1 MIKLANHIHF
11 MSEKLLKKDA
21 LDYHSSGRKGKI
33 EVIPT
38 KPYSSQRDLS
48 LAYSP
53 GVAEPCL
60 SINKDIDNV
69 YKYTA
74 KGNLVAVISNG
85 TAVLGLGDIGPEA
98 SKPVMEGKGLLFKI
112 FADIDVFDIEV
123 NETNVEKFIAT
134 VKAISPTFG
143 GINLEDIKAP
153 DAFVIE
159 ERLKEELDIPIMH
172 DDQHGTAIISSAA
185 LINALE
191 IAKKKIGKVKIV
203 VSGAGASAQSC
214 VKLYISLGAKK
225 ENIFMFDSKGLLHES
240 RKNSMD
246 ENKRLFMQKGSNPSL
261 QEAFKKAD
269 VFLGLSKG
277 GIVNQQMIKSMSKNP
292 IVFALANPNPEI
304 EYDIALKTRDDVIM
318 ATGRSDHPNQ
328 VNNVLGFPY
337 IFRGALDV
345 RATKINEEM
354 KLAAVKAIA
363 LLAKEPVPD
372 VVNEAYD
379 AKSISFGRTQ
389 IIPKPLDPR
398 LIYWVA
404 PAVAKAAIESGVA
417 RIPIKDWEKYE
428 LELMDRLGLNNKLIR
443 NLTEKAKRNP
453 KKVVFAE
460 ADHYKILKAAEMALE
475 EGIAIPILLGTRQKI
490 QKIIDDYSLDLCDC
504 EIIDPRN
511 ESELKHREGFAEIL
525 HEKRKRRGLTFYE
538 AKKLM
543 RERNYFAAAMVET
556 GMADVMISGLTRS
569 YKDSIRPALRVIGV
583 EDGLNKIAGMYILIS
598 KDGPMF
604 FADTTV
610 NINPT
615 VEEIVDITLLV
626 AKTVKQYKIIPKIA
640 LLSYSN
646 FGSNEGEDAIKMREA
661 TKILHDKHPGLI
673 VDGEVQA
680 NFAVNKELIN
690 DFFPFS
696 VLSGK
701 SANTLI
707 FPNLSSGNIAYKLV
721 KEMSQQE
728 AIGPILLG
736 MKKPVHV
743 LQIGSSVREI
753 LNMITLGVVDVQN
766 RK

>member
-1 MIKLANHIHF
+1 

-38 KPYSSQRDLS
+38 KPYTSQRDLS

-60 SINKDIDNV
+60 SINKNIDNV

-123 NETNVEKFIAT
+123 NESDVEKFIAT
-134 VKAISPTFG
+134 IKAISPTFG

-153 DAFVIE
+153 EAFIIE

-185 LINALE
+185 LINALD
-191 IAKKKIGKVKIV
+191 IAKKKIEKVKIV

-214 VKLYISLGAKK
+214 LKLYISLGVKK

-240 RKNSMD
+240 RKNSLD
-246 ENKRLFMQKGSNPSL
+246 ENKRFFMQKGSNLSL

-277 GIVNQQMIKSMSKNP
+277 GIVNEQMIKSMSKNP

-304 EYDIALKTRDDVIM
+304 EYDLALKIRDDVIM

-345 RATKINEEM
+345 RATKINEAM

-404 PAVAKAAIESGVA
+404 PAVAKAAMESGVA
-417 RIPIKDWEKYE
+417 KKPIKNWEKYE
-428 LELMDRLGLNNKLIR
+428 LELMERLGLNNKLIR
-443 NLTEKAKRNP
+443 NLTDKAKRNP

-475 EGIAIPILLGTRQKI
+475 EGIAIPILLGKRQKI
-490 QKIIDDYSLDLCDC
+490 QKIIDEYNLDLSNC

-626 AKTVKQYKIIPKIA
+626 AKTVKQYKISPKIA

-661 TKILHDKHPGLI
+661 TKILHEKHPGLI
-673 VDGEVQA
+673 VDGELQA

-696 VLSGK
+696 MLSGK

>member
-38 KPYSSQRDLS
+38 KPYTSQRDLS

-60 SINKDIDNV
+60 SINKNADNV

-123 NETNVEKFIAT
+123 NETDVEKFIAT

-153 DAFVIE
+153 EAFIIE

-185 LINALE
+185 LINALD
-191 IAKKKIGKVKIV
+191 IAKKKIEKVKIV

-214 VKLYISLGAKK
+214 LKLYISLGVKK

-240 RKNSMD
+240 RKNSLD
-246 ENKRLFMQKGSNPSL
+246 ENKRFFMQKGSNLSL

-277 GIVNQQMIKSMSKNP
+277 GIVNEQMIKSMSKNP

-304 EYDIALKTRDDVIM
+304 EYDLALKTRDDVIM

-345 RATKINEEM
+345 RATKINEAM

-404 PAVAKAAIESGVA
+404 PAVAKAAMESGVA
-417 RIPIKDWEKYE
+417 KKPIKNWEKYE
-428 LELMDRLGLNNKLIR
+428 LELMERLGLNNKLIR
-443 NLTEKAKRNP
+443 NLTDKAKRNP

-475 EGIAIPILLGTRQKI
+475 EGIAIPILLGKRQKI
-490 QKIIDDYSLDLCDC
+490 QKIIDEYNLDLSNC

-626 AKTVKQYKIIPKIA
+626 AKTVKQYKISPKIA

-661 TKILHDKHPGLI
+661 TKILHEKHPGLI
-673 VDGEVQA
+673 VDGELQA
-680 NFAVNKELIN
+680 NFAVNKELID

-696 VLSGK
+696 MLSGK

-721 KEMSQQE
+721 KEMSQRE

>member
-21 LDYHSSGRKGKI
+21 LDYHSCGRKGKI

-38 KPYSSQRDLS
+38 KPYTSQRDLS

-60 SINKDIDNV
+60 SINKNRDNV

-123 NETNVEKFIAT
+123 NESDVEKFIAT
-134 VKAISPTFG
+134 IKAISPTFG

-153 DAFVIE
+153 EAFIIE

-185 LINALE
+185 LINALD
-191 IAKKKIGKVKIV
+191 IAKKKIEKVKIV

-214 VKLYISLGAKK
+214 LKLYISLGVKK
-225 ENIFMFDSKGLLHES
+225 ENIFMFDSKGLIHES
-240 RKNSMD
+240 RKNSLD
-246 ENKRLFMQKGSNPSL
+246 ENKRFFMQKGSNLSL

-277 GIVNQQMIKSMSKNP
+277 GIVNEQMIKSMSKNP

-304 EYDIALKTRDDVIM
+304 EYDLALKIRDDVIM

-345 RATKINEEM
+345 RATKINEAM

-404 PAVAKAAIESGVA
+404 PAVAKAAMESGVA
-417 RIPIKDWEKYE
+417 KKPIKNWEKYE
-428 LELMDRLGLNNKLIR
+428 LELMERLGLNNKLIR
-443 NLTEKAKRNP
+443 NLTDKAKRNP

-475 EGIAIPILLGTRQKI
+475 EGIAIPILLGKRQKI
-490 QKIIDDYSLDLCDC
+490 QKIIDEYNLDLSNC

-626 AKTVKQYKIIPKIA
+626 AKTVKQYKISPKIA

-661 TKILHDKHPGLI
+661 TKILHEKHPGLI
-673 VDGEVQA
+673 VDGELQA

-696 VLSGK
+696 MLSGK

>member
-38 KPYSSQRDLS
+38 KPYTSQRDLS

-60 SINKDIDNV
+60 SINKNVDNV
-69 YKYTA
+69 YKYTT

-123 NETNVEKFIAT
+123 NETDVEKFIAT

-153 DAFVIE
+153 EAFIIE

-185 LINALE
+185 LINALD
-191 IAKKKIGKVKIV
+191 IAKKKIEKVKIV

-214 VKLYISLGAKK
+214 LKLYISLGVKK
-225 ENIFMFDSKGLLHES
+225 ENIFMFDSKGLIHES
-240 RKNSMD
+240 RKNSLD
-246 ENKRLFMQKGSNPSL
+246 ENKRFFMQKGSNLSL
-261 QEAFKKAD
+261 HEAFKKAD

-277 GIVNQQMIKSMSKNP
+277 GIVNEQMIKSMSKNP

-304 EYDIALKTRDDVIM
+304 EYDLALRTRDDVIM

-345 RATKINEEM
+345 RATKINEAM

-404 PAVAKAAIESGVA
+404 PAVAKAAMESGVA
-417 RIPIKDWEKYE
+417 KKPIKNWEKYE
-428 LELMDRLGLNNKLIR
+428 LELMERLGLNNKLVR
-443 NLTEKAKRNP
+443 NLTDKAKRNP

-475 EGIAIPILLGTRQKI
+475 EGIAIPILLGKRQKI
-490 QKIIDDYSLDLCDC
+490 QKIIDEYNLDLSNC

-626 AKTVKQYKIIPKIA
+626 AKTVKQYKISPKIA

-661 TKILHDKHPGLI
+661 TKILHEKHPGLI
-673 VDGEVQA
+673 VDGELQA
-680 NFAVNKELIN
+680 NFAVNKELID

-696 VLSGK
+696 MLSGK

>member
-1 MIKLANHIHF
+1 

-38 KPYSSQRDLS
+38 KPYTSQRDLS

-60 SINKDIDNV
+60 SINKNVDNV

-123 NETNVEKFIAT
+123 NETDVEKFIAT

-153 DAFVIE
+153 EAFIIE

-191 IAKKKIGKVKIV
+191 IAKKKIEKVKIV

-214 VKLYISLGAKK
+214 LKLYISLGVKK
-225 ENIFMFDSKGLLHES
+225 ENIFMFDSKGLIHES
-240 RKNSMD
+240 RKNSLD
-246 ENKRLFMQKGSNPSL
+246 ENKRFFMQKGSNLSL
-261 QEAFKKAD
+261 HEAFKKAD

-277 GIVNQQMIKSMSKNP
+277 GIVNEQMIKSMSKNP

-304 EYDIALKTRDDVIM
+304 EYDLALKTRDDVIM

-345 RATKINEEM
+345 RATKINEAM

-404 PAVAKAAIESGVA
+404 PAVAKAAMESGVA
-417 RIPIKDWEKYE
+417 KKPIKNWEKYE
-428 LELMDRLGLNNKLIR
+428 LELMERLGLNNKLVR
-443 NLTEKAKRNP
+443 NLTDKAKRNP

-475 EGIAIPILLGTRQKI
+475 EGIAIPILLGKRQKI
-490 QKIIDDYSLDLCDC
+490 QKIIDEYNLDLSNC

-626 AKTVKQYKIIPKIA
+626 AKTVKQYKISPKIA

-661 TKILHDKHPGLI
+661 TKILHEKHPGLI
-673 VDGEVQA
+673 LDGELQA
-680 NFAVNKELIN
+680 NFAVNKELID

-696 VLSGK
+696 MLSGK

-721 KEMSQQE
+721 KEMSQHE

>member
-1 MIKLANHIHF
+1 

-38 KPYSSQRDLS
+38 KPYTSQRDLS

-60 SINKDIDNV
+60 SINKNVDNV
-69 YKYTA
+69 YKYTT

-123 NETNVEKFIAT
+123 NETDVEKFIAT

-153 DAFVIE
+153 EAFIIE

-191 IAKKKIGKVKIV
+191 IANKKIEKVKIV

-214 VKLYISLGAKK
+214 LKLYISLGVKK
-225 ENIFMFDSKGLLHES
+225 ENIFMFDSKGLIHES
-240 RKNSMD
+240 RKNSLD
-246 ENKRLFMQKGSNPSL
+246 ENKRFFMQKGSNLSL
-261 QEAFKKAD
+261 HEAFKKAD

-277 GIVNQQMIKSMSKNP
+277 GIVNEQMIKSMSKNP

-304 EYDIALKTRDDVIM
+304 EYDLALRTRDDVIM

-345 RATKINEEM
+345 RATKINEAM

-404 PAVAKAAIESGVA
+404 PAVAKAAMESGVA
-417 RIPIKDWEKYE
+417 KKPIKNWEKYE
-428 LELMDRLGLNNKLIR
+428 LELMERLGLNNKLVR

-475 EGIAIPILLGTRQKI
+475 EGIAIPILLGKRQKI
-490 QKIIDDYSLDLCDC
+490 QKIIDEYNLDLSNC

-626 AKTVKQYKIIPKIA
+626 AKTVKQYKISPKIA

-661 TKILHDKHPGLI
+661 TKILHEKHPGLI
-673 VDGEVQA
+673 VDGELQA
-680 NFAVNKELIN
+680 NFAVNKELID

-696 VLSGK
+696 MLSGK

-721 KEMSQQE
+721 KEMSQHE

>member
-38 KPYSSQRDLS
+38 KPYTSQRDLS

-53 GVAEPCL
+53 GVAAPCL
-60 SINKDIDNV
+60 SINKNVDNV
-69 YKYTA
+69 YKYTT

-123 NETNVEKFIAT
+123 NETDVEKFIAT

-153 DAFVIE
+153 EAFIIE

-185 LINALE
+185 LINALD
-191 IAKKKIGKVKIV
+191 IAKKKIEKVKIV

-214 VKLYISLGAKK
+214 LKLYISLGVKK
-225 ENIFMFDSKGLLHES
+225 ENIFMFDSKGLIHES
-240 RKNSMD
+240 RKNSLD
-246 ENKRLFMQKGSNPSL
+246 ENKRFFMQKGSNLSL
-261 QEAFKKAD
+261 HEAFKKAD

-277 GIVNQQMIKSMSKNP
+277 GIVNEQMIKSMSKNP

-304 EYDIALKTRDDVIM
+304 EYDLALRTRDDVIM

-345 RATKINEEM
+345 RATKINEAM

-404 PAVAKAAIESGVA
+404 PAVAKAAMESGVA
-417 RIPIKDWEKYE
+417 KKPIKNWEKYE
-428 LELMDRLGLNNKLIR
+428 LELMERLGLNNKLVR
-443 NLTEKAKRNP
+443 NLTDKAKRNP

-475 EGIAIPILLGTRQKI
+475 ECIAIPILLGKRQKI
-490 QKIIDDYSLDLCDC
+490 QKIIDEYNLDLSNC

-626 AKTVKQYKIIPKIA
+626 AKTVKQYKISPKIA

-661 TKILHDKHPGLI
+661 TKILHEKHPGLI
-673 VDGEVQA
+673 VDGELQA
-680 NFAVNKELIN
+680 NFAVNKELID

-696 VLSGK
+696 MLSGK

>member
-1 MIKLANHIHF
+1 

-33 EVIPT
+33 EVLPT
-38 KPYSSQRDLS
+38 KPYTSQRDLS

-60 SINKDIDNV
+60 SINKNVDNV
-69 YKYTA
+69 YKYTT

-123 NETNVEKFIAT
+123 NETDVEKFIAT

-153 DAFVIE
+153 EAFIIE

-191 IAKKKIGKVKIV
+191 IANKKIEKVKIV

-214 VKLYISLGAKK
+214 LKLYISLGVKK
-225 ENIFMFDSKGLLHES
+225 ENIFMFDSKGLIHES
-240 RKNSMD
+240 RKNSLD
-246 ENKRLFMQKGSNPSL
+246 ENKRFFMQKGSNLSL
-261 QEAFKKAD
+261 HEAFKKAD

-277 GIVNQQMIKSMSKNP
+277 GIINEQMIKSMSKNP

-304 EYDIALKTRDDVIM
+304 EYDLALKTRDDVIM

-345 RATKINEEM
+345 RATKINEAM

-404 PAVAKAAIESGVA
+404 PAVAKAAMESGVA
-417 RIPIKDWEKYE
+417 KKPIKNWEKYE
-428 LELMDRLGLNNKLIR
+428 LELMERLGLNNKLVR

-475 EGIAIPILLGTRQKI
+475 EGIAIPILLGKRQKI
-490 QKIIDDYSLDLCDC
+490 QKIIDEYNLDLSNC

-626 AKTVKQYKIIPKIA
+626 AKTVKQYKISPKIA

-661 TKILHDKHPGLI
+661 TKILHEKHPGLI
-673 VDGEVQA
+673 LDGELQA
-680 NFAVNKELIN
+680 NFAVNKELID

-696 VLSGK
+696 MLSGK